1 MILGY
6 CNVVCTVH
14 LETKWFFTPGYA
26 MVKILTQS
34 CELCEI
40 LTIILNEIR
49 PFVVDPTYQPPSC
62 IPFREGVNI
71 VVGGILFFC
80 SVII

>member
-1 MILGY
+1 
-6 CNVVCTVH
+6 
-14 LETKWFFTPGYA
+14 
-26 MVKILTQS
+26 MVKILTQL

-40 LTIILNEIR
+40 LTTILNEIR
-49 PFVVDPTYQPPSC
+49 PLLVDPTNQPPSC
-62 IPFREGVNI
+62 IPFGEGVNI